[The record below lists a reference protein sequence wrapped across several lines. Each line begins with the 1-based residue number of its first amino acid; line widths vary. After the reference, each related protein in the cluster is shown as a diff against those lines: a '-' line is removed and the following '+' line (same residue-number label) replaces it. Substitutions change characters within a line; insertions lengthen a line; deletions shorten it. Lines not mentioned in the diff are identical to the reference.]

1 MPSKQY
7 NPKICQN
14 LYPKHLPSFKITQ
27 HKAYILRLQD
37 EIKYLYIK

>member
-14 LYPKHLPSFKITQ
+14 LYPKHLPSFKIYTTQ
-27 HKAYILRLQD
+27 STYFKIT
-37 EIKYLYIK
+37 KWN